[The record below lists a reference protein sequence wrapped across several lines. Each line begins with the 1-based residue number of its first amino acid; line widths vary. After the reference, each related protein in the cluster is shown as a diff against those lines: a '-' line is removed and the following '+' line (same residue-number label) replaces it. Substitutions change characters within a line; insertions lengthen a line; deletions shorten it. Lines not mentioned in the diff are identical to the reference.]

1 MAGHRIG
8 RLPVLMLIFTLS
20 MAGFS
25 CRIGA
30 QDIPVI
36 RTVTANTGPG
46 FLTESK
52 FYLAYRP
59 SFPVRNPAR
68 SLQDVIDHS
77 DRYEKQISAMFDGK
91 NVDPRIFLWAVYAC
105 DSGNT
110 NLAPTASALG
120 QLCAGRFDQA
130 RETLLAALRKNPDDY
145 AATLL
150 LGLLSIRDRNL
161 FGYLEK
167 AYRQSPQKTVKLVD
181 FLACNIEFDVP
192 PQSEWDFL
200 DAWINL
206 FSGSPELFRSPDFS
220 AIELHR
226 LREMIR
232 QKYFAQQPGTEQKND
247 SAEKAALRRFQ
258 ASLDEQL
265 GKQVTKQFRERIGS
279 AGASVV
285 LPGHLANGRFFFNL
299 MQPETRKKNL
309 QTLDELLSPDRP
321 VPPLEALAELPVWGG
336 IYAAQVGSSPI
347 PEGIEP
353 ESVAALFGQLC
364 AKQFDAA
371 RKTGLQLLEKQPED
385 FRVLVLLAALAA
397 EDTALLPHLEQA
409 FTRSPLKTIYVIDF
423 LSRSGIL
430 AVSPDS
436 VFFERFTALIYR
448 NREEL
453 RQKKIARHVAARL
466 RNIIAR
472 NGKMLSK
479 EMREL
484 CYILDHDT
492 NDGPPSYLPQQ
503 FRQ

>member
-181 FLACNIEFDVP
+181 FLACNIEFDVLRRANGTSWTP
-192 PQSEWDFL
+192 
-200 DAWINL
+200 
-206 FSGSPELFRSPDFS
+206 GSTSFP
-220 AIELHR
+220 
-226 LREMIR
+226 
-232 QKYFAQQPGTEQKND
+232 
-247 SAEKAALRRFQ
+247 ALRSCSE
-258 ASLDEQL
+258 A
-265 GKQVTKQFRERIGS
+265 RIF
-279 AGASVV
+279 
-285 LPGHLANGRFFFNL
+285 PR
-299 MQPETRKKNL
+299 
-309 QTLDELLSPDRP
+309 LSCT
-321 VPPLEALAELPVWGG
+321 A
-336 IYAAQVGSSPI
+336 
-347 PEGIEP
+347 
-353 ESVAALFGQLC
+353 C
-364 AKQFDAA
+364 AK
-371 RKTGLQLLEKQPED
+371 
-385 FRVLVLLAALAA
+385 
-397 EDTALLPHLEQA
+397 
-409 FTRSPLKTIYVIDF
+409 
-423 LSRSGIL
+423 
-430 AVSPDS
+430 
-436 VFFERFTALIYR
+436 
-448 NREEL
+448 
-453 RQKKIARHVAARL
+453 
-466 RNIIAR
+466 
-472 NGKMLSK
+472 
-479 EMREL
+479 
-484 CYILDHDT
+484 
-492 NDGPPSYLPQQ
+492 
-503 FRQ
+503 

>member
-120 QLCAGRFDQA
+120 QLCA
-130 RETLLAALRKNPDDY
+130 
-145 AATLL
+145 
-150 LGLLSIRDRNL
+150 
-161 FGYLEK
+161 
-167 AYRQSPQKTVKLVD
+167 
-181 FLACNIEFDVP
+181 
-192 PQSEWDFL
+192 
-200 DAWINL
+200 
-206 FSGSPELFRSPDFS
+206 
-220 AIELHR
+220 
-226 LREMIR
+226 
-232 QKYFAQQPGTEQKND
+232 
-247 SAEKAALRRFQ
+247 
-258 ASLDEQL
+258 
-265 GKQVTKQFRERIGS
+265 
-279 AGASVV
+279 
-285 LPGHLANGRFFFNL
+285 
-299 MQPETRKKNL
+299 
-309 QTLDELLSPDRP
+309 
-321 VPPLEALAELPVWGG
+321 
-336 IYAAQVGSSPI
+336 
-347 PEGIEP
+347 
-353 ESVAALFGQLC
+353 
-364 AKQFDAA
+364 KQFDAA
-371 RKTGLQLLEKQPED
+371 RKTGLQLSEKQPED

-453 RQKKIARHVAARL
+453 RQKKIARHDAARL
-466 RNIIAR
+466 RNMIAR
-472 NGKMLSK
+472 NGEMLSK